1 MPYKDPEKQKEA
13 IKKAV
18 QKYRGLGDQAQICNT
33 PKHGVE
39 AGITK
44 LNRVMEPGDRVIPDL
59 PSDALKAY
67 ISRPSP
73 GMANLERLQRL
84 SGSLGKYGSQVFMG
98 NYTIEEI
105 GKAIGVLPPL
115 YPRS

>member
-1 MPYKDPEKQKEA
+1 MPYTDKAKEREA
-13 IKKAV
+13 NKERARR
-18 QKYRGLGDQAQICNT
+18 YREAHKPTGPTVT
-33 PKHGVE
+33 PV
-39 AGITK
+39 TPVTPDNSRSN
-44 LNRVMEPGDRVIPDL
+44 LDSMVI